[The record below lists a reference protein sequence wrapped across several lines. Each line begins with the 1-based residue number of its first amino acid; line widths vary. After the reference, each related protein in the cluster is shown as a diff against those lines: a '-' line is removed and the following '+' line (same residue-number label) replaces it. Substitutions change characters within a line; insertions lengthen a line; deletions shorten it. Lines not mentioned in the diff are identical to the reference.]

1 MLTLQDI
8 ELFLDLL
15 RKAAIGVVDF
25 DEAIIGQDGYGFVFR
40 DTACP
45 DGIITSEF
53 SHLRYPLGHFRYN
66 NRIKAM
72 LIPTNRI
79 IRYIG
84 AVKTLVPSLVL
95 GGSEI
100 AFETWLLTKTPDNK
114 IIPLIFYYGRRGYC
128 LGGWNE
134 ISFNLLREYK
144 QKQGQWNEMF
154 THQLFD
160 LSEKECE
167 QIVFYLLWCL
177 GKIPLINFKC
187 TLTNDYFYTYMTYE
201 NDKPNIELVKRG

>member
-84 AVKTLVPSLVL
+84 AVKTLVYKPYTNF
-95 GGSEI
+95 EI
-100 AFETWLLTKTPDNK
+100 
-114 IIPLIFYYGRRGYC
+114 
-128 LGGWNE
+128 
-134 ISFNLLREYK
+134 
-144 QKQGQWNEMF
+144 
-154 THQLFD
+154 
-160 LSEKECE
+160 
-167 QIVFYLLWCL
+167 LLWPMFFF
-177 GKIPLINFKC
+177 GRSQTEYGNKQFKRKVE
-187 TLTNDYFYTYMTYE
+187 LWVRFYF
-201 NDKPNIELVKRG
+201 